1 MLVES
6 GFGIIA
12 SCCFL
17 AYWAVYNGVNL
28 LLLVL
33 AFLDVRKRLRLK
45 GLDDYELLAQS
56 PYTPPVSILVPAY
69 NEAVT
74 IEASLKSLMAL
85 RFPSFE
91 IIVVNDGSKD
101 NTMGVLQQTLKLRR
115 RDVPFRAAIATAAVR
130 GLYEATTP
138 LPASVS
144 RLVVVDKAN
153 GGKADALNCG
163 INASACPY
171 VISMDADS
179 LIDEVALSQIFRV
192 LLERRDVAAVGGQ
205 VVVANGCTIR
215 DGHVEKVGLP
225 KSHLARLQIVEY
237 VRSFTMARTAL
248 SRFNALLIISGV
260 FCIFEKELLI
270 RVGGYLTEHVR
281 ARIAHEYAGR
291 GSSTVCEDMEIVVR
305 LHRYIKEKKLDRVIV
320 SLPYPIC
327 WTEVPERARDLGKQR
342 GRWFRGFVE
351 ILVYHRHM
359 LFNPRYGTV
368 GMFGWPWLVV
378 YDFLGLFIEAFGYV
392 SLPILAIL
400 NVLSPTYLMV
410 FLGISFAY
418 GALISV
424 LSLLVAFWSEPIG
437 PHDVRGHRLL
447 SEMRPRDIAILL
459 LYCLLENFGYRQ
471 MTIIW
476 RLRGMWDYLLRKK
489 GWDKFERIGF
499 GGVPAPAAPPASP
512 AP

>member
-1 MLVES
+1 MLHVDW
-6 GFGIIA
+6 GLLYTLI
-12 SCCFL
+12 FL
-17 AYWAVYNGVNL
+17 AYFGVYNGLNFVL
-28 LLLVL
+28 LLL
-33 AFLDVRKRLRLK
+33 AFVDVRRRLHLK
-45 GLDDYELLAQS
+45 GLEDYALLADS
-56 PYTPPVSILVPAY
+56 PYTPPISILVPAY

-101 NTMGVLQQTLKLRR
+101 RTLQVLEEKLALRR
-115 RDVPFRAAIATAAVR
+115 RDFPYRAAIATAAVR
-130 GLYEATTP
+130 GLYEATIP
-138 LPASVS
+138 LPPSVS

-153 GGKADALNCG
+153 GGKADALNAG

-192 LLERRDVAAVGGQ
+192 LLENKEVAAVGGQ
-205 VVVANGCTIR
+205 VVVANGCKIQ
-215 DGHVEKVGLP
+215 DGQVLEVHLP
-225 KSHLARLQIVEY
+225 KSHLARMQILEY

-270 RVGGYLTEHVR
+270 RIGGYLTEHVR
-281 ARIAHEYAGR
+281 SRLTHEYAGR

-305 LHRYIKEKKLDRVIV
+305 LHRYIKEKGLGRTIV

-327 WTEVPERARDLGKQR
+327 WTEVPENARDLGKQR

-351 ILVYHRHM
+351 ILVYHRSM
-359 LFNPRYGTV
+359 LFNPRYGSI
-368 GMFGWPWLVV
+368 GLFGWPWLVV

-392 SLPILAIL
+392 SLPLLAIL
-400 NVLSPTYLMV
+400 KILSYKYLVV
-410 FLGISFAY
+410 FLAISFGY

-424 LSLLVAFWSEPIG
+424 LSLLVAYWSEPTG
-437 PHDVRGHRLL
+437 HHDARGHTLLARL
-447 SEMRPRDIAILL
+447 RPRDLATLL
-459 LYCLLENFGYRQ
+459 LYSVFENLGYRQ
-471 MTIIW
+471 MSIVW
-476 RLRGMWDYLLRKK
+476 RLRGLWDYLRKKK

-499 GGVPAPAAPPASP
+499 GGAPAPAAAAKPGA
-512 AP
+512 